1 MRKPSPFRD
10 GKCFGAAAGID
21 VCGVQPLVCLLFGTG
36 KARAQAVAELF
47 AALGEAGAHDG
58 EEVGRFDTGGGRL
71 GQNIEAQHGAVDFG
85 PRQEGAGGHTLQDA
99 GSGVELD
106 ADCEE
111 RHCAGL
117 SDDATGYF
125 VLDEEDGEHR
135 GMGAFQ
141 YVPQDGARD
150 VVGEVRYYF
159 EGRGEGRGR
168 LLSDCLGVNGF
179 GGIDL
184 QDVSVDK
191 GYIGLTCELLPEDGN
206 ETLVEFDG
214 DDASGP
220 RCQLMGQCAEAGA
233 DFKDVIG
240 RREIGR
246 TGDAGEV
253 GRVDEEVL
261 AEGLLEVQIVAAEQ
275 VKG

>member
-21 VCGVQPLVCLLFGTG
+21 VCGVQPLVCLPFGTG
-36 KARAQAVAELF
+36 EARAQAVAELF

-58 EEVGRFDTGGGRL
+58 EEVGRFDAWGGRL
-71 GQNIEAQHGAVDFG
+71 RQNIEAQHRAVDLG
-85 PRQEGAGGHTLQDA
+85 TRQKGAGGHTLPDA
-99 GSGVELD
+99 GAGVELD
-106 ADCEE
+106 ANCEE
-111 RHCAGL
+111 RHLAGL
-117 SDDATGYF
+117 SDDAMGYF
-125 VLDEEDGEHR
+125 VLDEEDGERR

-141 YVPQDGARD
+141 YVPQDGARN
-150 VVGEVRYYF
+150 VVGEVGYYF
-159 EGRGEGRGR
+159 VGRGEGRGR

-184 QDVSVDK
+184 QDVSVDN
-191 GYIGLTCELLPEDGN
+191 GYIGLTCELLPEDGD

-220 RCQLMGQCAEAGA
+220 CCQLMGQCAEAGA
-233 DFKDVIG
+233 DFEDVISW
-240 RREIGR
+240 REIGC

-253 GRVDEEVL
+253 GRVDEKVL
-261 AEGLLEVQIVAAEQ
+261 AEGLL
-275 VKG
+275 